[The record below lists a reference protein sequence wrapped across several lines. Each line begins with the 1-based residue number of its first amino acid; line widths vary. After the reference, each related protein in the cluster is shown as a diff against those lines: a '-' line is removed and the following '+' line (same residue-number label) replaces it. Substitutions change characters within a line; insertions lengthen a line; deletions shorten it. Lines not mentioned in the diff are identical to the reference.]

1 MSGKNLVALLAG
13 VLFGAGLLISGMT
26 QTSKVLGFL
35 DITGAWNPAL
45 ALVMAGAI
53 GVFLPG
59 RLLFQRRFSQPIL
72 EDRYHNPDTNR
83 VDARL
88 ILGAAMF
95 GVGWGMS
102 GVCPGPAIINAF
114 SQGMPFVIFA
124 AMMTVGMGIGHMLQ
138 RVRIRPENRA
148 IISEADLPTAQ

>member
-35 DITGAWNPAL
+35 DITGVWNPAL

-59 RLLFQRRFSQPIL
+59 RLIFQRRFSRPL
-72 EDRYHNPDTNR
+72 FETRYHDPTSSR
-83 VDARL
+83 VDSRL
-88 ILGAAMF
+88 IAGAVMF

-102 GVCPGPAIINAF
+102 GICPGPALINAI
-114 SQGMPFVIFA
+114 SQGIPFAIFA
-124 AMMTVGMGIGHMLQ
+124 GMMTLGMGLGHLAQNTQ
-138 RVRIRPENRA
+138 RRQNVTVT
-148 IISEADLPTAQ
+148 SEADLPTVL